1 METAGTMSIVTALI
15 IMAIAGGIIGIVA
28 RALMPGPNPMGMGL
42 TIVLGIA
49 GSIVAGLIG
58 RMLGLGGAGW
68 ILSILGAMLLLWL
81 VPRMRRGT
89 VP

>member
-1 METAGTMSIVTALI
+1 MSIVTALI

-42 TIVLGIA
+42 TILLGIA